1 MNDEAEADDELGQG
15 VEDLEQLLRDRFLL
29 GLIGQLQAQFHNVGS
44 ADVED
49 AVLTAVERL
58 LKRLSRGRVGDV
70 KGYLAKI
77 AFNELNKHVQRRR
90 ELPLEARDEDLEPS
104 AETEAMRIA
113 AIDIIK
119 AEIRTWQNAHIREV
133 TLVCVEAMAAGEPL
147 EHTEIADLVSVV
159 LGEEISAGSVGTW
172 KARGL
177 RKLREFIEGTSDI
190 GGQSALG
197 EEDAS

>member
-1 MNDEAEADDELGQG
+1 MSDEAATDPGFGQG

-29 GLIGQLQAQFHNVGS
+29 GLIGQLQERYRNVGS

-58 LKRLSRGRVGDV
+58 VKRLRRGPVNDV

-77 AFNELNKHVQRRR
+77 AFNELNKHALRHR
-90 ELPLEARDEDLEPS
+90 ELPLEARDEHLMPS

-147 EHTEIADLVSVV
+147 EHTEIAELVSVV

-172 KARGL
+172 KVRGL
-177 RKLREFIEGTSDI
+177 RKLREFIDNTPDV
-190 GGQSALG
+190 GGQPASG
-197 EEDAS
+197 EEEAS